1 MKKTVVRTLAME
13 LDRQRQKK
21 QWTNNLTCLIDVVHN
36 AYVWTLNAY
45 AFSRNKCLWHDD
57 CWRRIRE
64 RFNDCSRWIV
74 RVGSL
79 RLNNCARLIWTI
91 VLVRFVRND
100 RFDGSDRFDE
110 NENSSDDMSALAKI
124 ETAGDEAIVSVQSL
138 SFALK
143 QHVAMKKLA
152 VGGGGAVRMWARG
165 EWDEI
170 FTYYSHTSDHWYVS
184 SM

>member
-1 MKKTVVRTLAME
+1 ME
-13 LDRQRQKK
+13 LNRQRQKK
-21 QWTNNLTCLIDVVHN
+21 QWTNNLTRLIDVVHN
-36 AYVWTLNAY
+36 AYVWTLNAHV
-45 AFSRNKCLWHDD
+45 SRNKRLRHGDR
-57 CWRRIRE
+57 WRRIRK
-64 RFNDCSRWIV
+64 RFNDRSRWIV

-79 RLNNCARLIWTI
+79 RLNDCAHLIWTI
-91 VLVRFVRND
+91 VLVWFVRND

-110 NENSSDDMSALAKI
+110 NENSSDDTSALAKI